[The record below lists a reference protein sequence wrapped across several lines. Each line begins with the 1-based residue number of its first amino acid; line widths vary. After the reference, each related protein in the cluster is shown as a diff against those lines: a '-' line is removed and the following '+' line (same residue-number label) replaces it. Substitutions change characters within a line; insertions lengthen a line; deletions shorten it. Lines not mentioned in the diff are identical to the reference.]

1 MSASLTPLRETL
13 ARLDAHLAEQGLDR
27 GEVLDVGELSRR
39 TALAEG
45 EVRALLDAE
54 ELREPGEV
62 GHVRHLV
69 AVELT
74 LALRGRRL
82 TPRRQE
88 ALTLML
94 EGLPISESEEAER

>member
-45 EVRALLDAE
+45 EVRALLD
-54 ELREPGEV
+54 GS
-62 GHVRHLV
+62 GLV
-69 AVELT
+69 DFKVDDHI
-74 LALRGRRL
+74 RGRVRAPYGAYL
-82 TPRRQE
+82 D
-88 ALTLML
+88 
-94 EGLPISESEEAER
+94 ESEEGER